1 MPVPDDGLSSM
12 LKLLLLRINPE
23 FMISGGL
30 VVDELYGF
38 VLWMDP
44 VLICEEEL

>member
-12 LKLLLLRINPE
+12 LKLLLFRIDPA
-23 FMISGGL
+23 FIISDGL
-30 VVDELYGF
+30 VADELYRF

-44 VLICEEEL
+44 VLICEDE